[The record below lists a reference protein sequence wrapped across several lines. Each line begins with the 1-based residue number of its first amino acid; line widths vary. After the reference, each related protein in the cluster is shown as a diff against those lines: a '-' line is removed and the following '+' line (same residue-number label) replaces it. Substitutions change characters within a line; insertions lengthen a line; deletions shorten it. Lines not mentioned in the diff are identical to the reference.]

1 MRDYTQE
8 VHDLYN
14 TIDCFGPDTIQ
25 YNEARNRL
33 YKIATLVYYY
43 KYDIGADSFSKF

>member
-25 YNEARNRL
+25 YNEARNSSIQNCNTRL
-33 YKIATLVYYY
+33 LL
-43 KYDIGADSFSKF
+43 